1 MFFIS
6 QNNYWIADE
15 HGGSPDGSSRS
26 ILLKKGNHGST
37 SCLEIY
43 QVLPQRAISRE
54 FIPPPAGGNKE
65 SAAQNWAALATG
77 ILNRIHFNLI
87 SSPAG

>member
-6 QNNYWIADE
+6 QNNYWAADE
-15 HGGSPDGSSRS
+15 PGGSPDGRSRS
-26 ILLKKGNHGST
+26 MLLKKGNHGST

-54 FIPPPAGGNKE
+54 FIPPSAGQTEKAP
-65 SAAQNWAALATG
+65 SKTG
-77 ILNRIHFNLI
+77 RRSRREF
-87 SSPAG
+87 